1 MEFQEVICNLTKEVT
16 DLKMKL
22 ALKELC
28 GQCDSCDELRQVRLT
43 LAYCRQTRLKTV
55 LKIREKAN
63 ETQHLL
69 ASVNKYLLERGSS
82 VMFLKNGQTVSVKTN
97 N

>member
-1 MEFQEVICNLTKEVT
+1 MEFQEVISQLTKEVT
-16 DLKMKL
+16 ALKMQL

-28 GQCDSCDELRQVRLT
+28 GQCESCDELRQVRLT
-43 LAYCRQTRLKTV
+43 VAYCRQTRLKTV

-69 ASVNKYLLERGSS
+69 ASVNKFLLQRGIL
-82 VMFLKNGQTVSVKTN
+82 VRFLKSGQTIGV
-97 N
+97 